1 MTTTPARMAP
11 AASTSAPTRWLSGVT
26 AALNPSQLPAV
37 GRQLPPADSLA
48 FYAALAVVGI
58 IEIVEWPAVL
68 IAAGA
73 QVLLDRASAHSRP
86 GLPHLLPRQPHR
98 SLAKQPAR
106 EAGVT

>member
-26 AALNPSQLPAV
+26 AALNPRQLAAV

-73 QVLLDRASAHSRP
+73 QVLLDRRLGPLEARLAAPTRP
-86 GLPHLLPRQPHR
+86 PALP
-98 SLAKQPAR
+98 LAR
-106 EAGVT
+106 